1 MLCMSIFECECWPT
15 RLHTLIY
22 NSAVLFELSPMVY
35 TLYFSW
41 CQQIRQEEYRYFIYT
56 CNSTARGYTQGAL
69 YGYKVVLQLAT
80 VLMSI
85 KTRKVKILGMDDYR
99 EIILATYISSFVLM
113 IIFIFN
119 IFVADRINLY
129 TIVTCFGLF
138 VGATAIMVLV
148 FVPKVTTNSCLF
160 VCLLYLQLYNRSDQ
174 KDLKYHYTNCLYE
187 RFRKNLVF

>member
-1 MLCMSIFECECWPT
+1 M
-15 RLHTLIY
+15 H
-22 NSAVLFELSPMVY
+22 
-35 TLYFSW
+35 FSW

-56 CNSTARGYTQGAL
+56 CNSTARDYTQGAL

-80 VLMSI
+80 VLMAI

-129 TIVTCFGLF
+129 TIFTCLGLF
-138 VGATAIMVLV
+138 VGATAIILLV
-148 FVPKVTTNSCLF
+148 FVPKVTTNSFLLLLLFCCCCLF
-160 VCLLYLQLYNRSDQ
+160 VCL
-174 KDLKYHYTNCLYE
+174 
-187 RFRKNLVF
+187 FVVFTAV

>member
-1 MLCMSIFECECWPT
+1 M
-15 RLHTLIY
+15 R
-22 NSAVLFELSPMVY
+22 
-35 TLYFSW
+35 FSW
-41 CQQIRQEEYRYFIYT
+41 CQQLRQEEYRYFIYT
-56 CNSTARGYTQGAL
+56 CNSTARDYTQGAL

-80 VLMSI
+80 VLMAI

-129 TIVTCFGLF
+129 TMFTCLGLF

-148 FVPKVTTNSCLF
+148 FVPKVTTNSCCF
-160 VCLLYLQLYNRSDQ
+160 VVVVYFYLQRYNRSDQ
-174 KDLKYHYTNCLYE
+174 KALKYHNTNLYNPISCEEKLLYTCSYNQASMQWISLAMFHILQCSSVQLS
-187 RFRKNLVF
+187 

>member
-15 RLHTLIY
+15 GLLTLIY
-22 NSAVLFELSPMVY
+22 NSAVLLELSPMVY

-129 TIVTCFGLF
+129 TMFTCFGLF
-138 VGATAIMVLV
+138 VGTTAIMVLV
-148 FVPKVTTNSCLF
+148 FVPKVTINSCCCC
-160 VCLLYLQLYNRSDQ
+160 CLLLFTAL
-174 KDLKYHYTNCLYE
+174 
-187 RFRKNLVF
+187 

>member
-1 MLCMSIFECECWPT
+1 
-15 RLHTLIY
+15 
-22 NSAVLFELSPMVY
+22 MVY

-56 CNSTARGYTQGAL
+56 CNSTARDYTQGAL

-80 VLMSI
+80 VLMAI

-99 EIILATYISSFVLM
+99 EIILATYISGFLLM

-129 TIVTCFGLF
+129 TIFTCFGLF

-148 FVPKVTTNSCLF
+148 FVPKVTTNSCCF
-160 VCLLYLQLYNRSDQ
+160 VVVVYFYLQRYNRSDQ
-174 KDLKYHYTNCLYE
+174 KALKYHYSNFLYE
-187 RFRKNLVF
+187 RFRKTWFSNSPNAACFTTILYWMCTPATALAQHF